1 MLIWIFRMTALIG
14 APAIAYN
21 QISSDWKGIAAGAAI
36 GVILVGM
43 EYALESVNLMT
54 MIIGLVGAISGVI
67 VSKLFDYAVIQIDN
81 ESLLA
86 WWTRYA
92 LLGRFCLALL
102 GVMIAIRKV
111 PELDELDKDIA
122 LLGKRRGKD
131 MKILD
136 TSVIVDGRITD
147 ICDTRFISGVLV
159 VPRFVLSEL
168 HSLAESSDSLKR
180 ARGRRGL
187 DILARLQESKEFPLK
202 VLERDVPDTKEI
214 DVKVVKVAKELG
226 ARVITTDFNMNKI
239 AALEGVVV
247 LNINDLAT
255 ALKPVV
261 LPGETM
267 SIFIMKDGR
276 EKDQGIG
283 YLDDGT
289 MVVVEEGRRWIG
301 KRIEVAVHS
310 ILQTAAGRMIFVK
323 AKGEKQED

>member
-187 DILARLQESKEFPLK
+187 DILARLQESKEFSNRP
-202 VLERDVPDTKEI
+202 
-214 DVKVVKVAKELG
+214 
-226 ARVITTDFNMNKI
+226 N
-239 AALEGVVV
+239 
-247 LNINDLAT
+247 
-255 ALKPVV
+255 
-261 LPGETM
+261 
-267 SIFIMKDGR
+267 
-276 EKDQGIG
+276 GIE
-283 YLDDGT
+283 
-289 MVVVEEGRRWIG
+289 M
-301 KRIEVAVHS
+301 
-310 ILQTAAGRMIFVK
+310 
-323 AKGEKQED
+323 